1 MESFAFWYK
10 LKSEKGSSA
19 PDPDAL
25 KPENKVVATMNF
37 NLWTQCGWNINPF
50 FDIGFK
56 IEKLNYAEELYFFLP
71 FNIENKCKTKYLED
85 LGCKFSRTELVDAV
99 FNKSFATTIA
109 ANKKTIAVTSATS
122 TSDVKSDSFYI
133 YQLDVEHD
141 IELESFAD
149 GTIVKI
155 ATDNILNSVSK
166 EDDEPIFYLRFRV
179 KEHPL
184 DFLIHQYVAPHRVFQ
199 SLFNTTY
206 MIDFRFHNVRSLHKT
221 LLERFNKS
229 NTKVVS
235 IKALHFL
242 LMTKAY
248 IDVTITNNDFK
259 GIRKIEKGVWSS
271 YVSNNDTGEL
281 DTEDLL
287 AYHIAQKAKLEKDDS
302 TSKEEIEYITSSEL
316 FAKFRAERSILPG
329 YIIFTI
335 ILGAVGSFI
344 SSIFIQPVFAP
355 WIKSLI
361 AFLFVQQ

>member
-10 LKSEKGSSA
+10 LNIPNNSTAAPVASKSE
-19 PDPDAL
+19 DT
-25 KPENKVVATMNF
+25 VVATMNF
-37 NLWTQCGWNINPF
+37 NLWTQCGWNTNPF

-56 IEKLNYAEELYFFLP
+56 IENLKYAEELYFFLP
-71 FNIENKCKTKYLED
+71 FRIENKDKTKYIED
-85 LGCKFSRTELVDAV
+85 LGCKFSQTELVDAV
-99 FNKSFATTIA
+99 FNESFATTIA
-109 ANKKTIAVTSATS
+109 ANKKTIAVKSADTSLS
-122 TSDVKSDSFYI
+122 SEKVEEFYI
-133 YQLDVEHD
+133 YQLDIEHD

-149 GTIVKI
+149 GTIIKI
-155 ATDNILNSVSK
+155 ATDNILNSVSCGEAK
-166 EDDEPIFYLRFRV
+166 DPKFYLRFRI

-248 IDVTITNNDFK
+248 IDVTINHAGFK
-259 GIRKIEKGVWSS
+259 GIRKIEKGVWSN
-271 YVSNNDTGEL
+271 YVSNN

-287 AYHIAQKAKLEKDDS
+287 AYHIAEKAPKKSGTDTPNDVP
-302 TSKEEIEYITSSEL
+302 EYIKSSDL
-316 FAKFRAERSILPG
+316 FAKFRAEKSVMAIYIPVTIALGALGSIL
-329 YIIFTI
+329 
-335 ILGAVGSFI
+335 
-344 SSIFIQPVFAP
+344 SSV
-355 WIKSLI
+355 L
-361 AFLFVQQ
+361 LRLLNLN